1 MGHITTTYDFPNG
14 LTTFKVIGK
23 VRASDFVNC
32 LASYYNGSVTLLNL
46 WDATEADLSAIVND
60 EMEAIAYFSSFLAVK
75 RKGGKTAI
83 VSDTQIDFSLARMF
97 ESLLETV
104 GLPLETYVCRSLD
117 EARNWLG
124 VGGSTVAEINIDRD
138 NKIIQSKLTGEIN
151 TDQAIN
157 LIHNISIAVKLN
169 QDYDIL
175 VDNHKTTFKPGI
187 VDLLEIASECS
198 EKLIGFNRK
207 IVFLIPKTE
216 HRKHVAALFRSCME
230 IKGFNVNQFFD
241 CDAAMEWLTEKDRSS
256 RKPHPHPKHPIAN
269 ALT

>member
-14 LTTFKVIGK
+14 LTTFKVVGK
-23 VRASDFVNC
+23 VRAADFVDC

-83 VSDTQIDFSLARMF
+83 VFDTQVDYGLARMF
-97 ESLLETV
+97 ESLLETA
-104 GLPLETYVCRSLD
+104 GLPLKTYVCRRLD
-117 EARNWLG
+117 EAKQWLG
-124 VGGSTVAEINIDRD
+124 VGGSTVAEINIDSD

-157 LIHNISIAVKLN
+157 LINNLSLAVKLN
-169 QDYDIL
+169 QGYDIL
-175 VDNHKTTFKPGI
+175 VDNYKTTFEPEM
-187 VDLLEIASECS
+187 VDLFEIASECS
-198 EKLIGFNRK
+198 KQLIGFNRK
-207 IVFLIPKTE
+207 IVLLIPRTE
-216 HRKHVAALFRSCME
+216 YRKHVADLFRSCMK

-241 CDAAMEWLTEKDRSS
+241 CDAAMEWLTEKDRTSS
-256 RKPHPHPKHPIAN
+256 QPLSPPSPA
-269 ALT
+269 